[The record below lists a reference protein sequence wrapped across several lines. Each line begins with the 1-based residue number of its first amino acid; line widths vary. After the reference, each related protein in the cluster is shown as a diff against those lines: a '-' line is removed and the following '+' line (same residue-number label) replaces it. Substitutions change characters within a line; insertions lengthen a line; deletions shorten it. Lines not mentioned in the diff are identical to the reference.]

1 MRDTLIR
8 LAIMCN
14 GEYSRITK
22 ALQNKMPTDD
32 SIRIPK
38 AITILDEDYPE
49 KLQQLAKAPYVLFY
63 IGDKDLLKQPAV
75 AVVGSRQASSYGI
88 KATREIVEILKDEFV
103 IVSGM
108 AKGIDAVSHWQAER
122 TIGVLG
128 NGLDVNYPRQN
139 QLLYDYMRKYQLL
152 ISEYPLGSG
161 PERYHF
167 PFRNRIIAALS
178 DKIIVTQAT
187 RHSGALITVNE
198 GLNLNRD
205 IYALSYPYDDPQGEG
220 CNELIEQGAA
230 VLFKENLFQ
239 LKKHGT

>member
-8 LAIMCN
+8 LAIMCG

-22 ALQNKMPTDD
+22 ALQNGMLADE

-49 KLQQLAKAPYVLFY
+49 KLRQLTRSPYVFFY
-63 IGDKDLLKQPAV
+63 IGNKDLLRQPAV
-75 AVVGSRQASSYGI
+75 AVVGSREASSYGL
-88 KATREIVEILKDEFV
+88 KATREIVDILKGEYV

-108 AKGIDAVSHWQAER
+108 ARGIDTAAHWQAER

-128 NGLDVNYPRQN
+128 NGLDINYPRQN
-139 QLLYDYMRKYQLL
+139 QLLYEYMRRYQLL
-152 ISEYPLGSG
+152 ISEYPLGSK

-167 PFRNRIIAALS
+167 PFRNRIIAALA

-187 RHSGALITVNE
+187 RHSGALLTVNE
-198 GLNLNRD
+198 GLNLDRE
-205 IYALSYPYDDPQGEG
+205 IYALSYPYDDSRGEG

-239 LKKHGT
+239 LKKPKT